1 MKKDEVLFR
10 LREELEAPRLEIKL
24 EDKDYS
30 EEDYEKLKADLIKY
44 FDDYVRNVEN

>member
-10 LREELEAPRLEIKL
+10 LREEMDAPHLTIKL

-30 EEDYEKLKADLIKY
+30 EEEYEKLKADLIKY